1 MAAACGG
8 GDRRRR
14 GSSEAMLSGTKQ
26 GMFVAFWLMMPPLP
40 PTSSPTLPPPGCHR
54 AAAATVR
61 SLIVCSPWWASAA
74 TRHAALPP
82 PGRRRGVAGGVV
94 ACLARWRLWP
104 RRCRGAWPL
113 CSSWQEQLP
122 GGALRAV
129 LQYTV
134 GMMLNTLVFLSE
146 PFCFGMLICY
156 FWKHILKCN
165 KIGFL
170 CYNNIYIEKDN
181 KDLPRLSRNP

>member
-54 AAAATVR
+54 AAAAVR

>member
-1 MAAACGG
+1 MAAATGG
-8 GDRRRR
+8 GSGVAKRCYL
-14 GSSEAMLSGTKQ
+14 ELSRECSLLFG
-26 GMFVAFWLMMPPLP
+26 WWCPPLP
-40 PTSSPTLPPPGCHR
+40 PTSSPTLPPPGRH
-54 AAAATVR
+54 AAAAVR

-82 PGRRRGVAGGVV
+82 PGRRGGSAGGGVV
-94 ACLARWRLWP
+94 ACFARRRLWP

-134 GMMLNTLVFLSE
+134 GMMLNTWVFLSE
-146 PFCFGMLICY
+146 PFCLGVPISY
-156 FWKHILKCN
+156 F
-165 KIGFL
+165 
-170 CYNNIYIEKDN
+170 
-181 KDLPRLSRNP
+181 

>member
-1 MAAACGG
+1 MTAAT
-8 GDRRRR
+8 GDDSGVAKRCYL
-14 GSSEAMLSGTKQ
+14 ELSRECSLLFG
-26 GMFVAFWLMMPPLP
+26 WWCPPLP
-40 PTSSPTLPPPGCHR
+40 PTSSPTLPPPGCHC
-54 AAAATVR
+54 AAAAVR

-82 PGRRRGVAGGVV
+82 PGRRGGAGGVV
-94 ACLARWRLWP
+94 ACFARWRLWP

-134 GMMLNTLVFLSE
+134 GMMLNAWVFFSLSE
-146 PFCFGMLICY
+146 SFFFLGLPIWY
-156 FWKHILKCN
+156 F
-165 KIGFL
+165 
-170 CYNNIYIEKDN
+170 
-181 KDLPRLSRNP
+181 

>member
-1 MAAACGG
+1 MAAATGG
-8 GDRRRR
+8 GAGVAKRCYL
-14 GSSEAMLSGTKQ
+14 ELSRECSLLFGWWCPR
-26 GMFVAFWLMMPPLP
+26 FLRHL
-40 PTSSPTLPPPGCHR
+40 LRLCHR

-82 PGRRRGVAGGVV
+82 PGRRGGAGGAI
-94 ACLARWRLWP
+94 ACFARWRLWP